1 MLLQSSIIVMFYFM
15 IVVLNQT
22 FAYADIQTNDEK
34 NKTHMNND
42 RFILYWNKI
51 DV

>member
-1 MLLQSSIIVMFYFM
+1 M
-15 IVVLNQT
+15 IVVLNLT
-22 FAYADIQTNDEK
+22 FAYAYIQTNDEK

-42 RFILYWNKI
+42 RFILNWDKF

>member
-1 MLLQSSIIVMFYFM
+1 MFCFM
-15 IVVLNQT
+15 IVVLNET

-34 NKTHMNND
+34 NKTHINND
-42 RFILYWNKI
+42 RFILNWNEF